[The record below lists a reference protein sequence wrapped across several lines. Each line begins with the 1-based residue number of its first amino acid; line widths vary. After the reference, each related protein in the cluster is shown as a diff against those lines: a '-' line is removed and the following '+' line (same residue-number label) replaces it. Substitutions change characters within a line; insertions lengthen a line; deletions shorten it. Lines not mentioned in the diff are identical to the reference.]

1 MVRLIDTEVDNH
13 YQEELEKAK
22 HNEEIK
28 QAKLMQEDI
37 EKN

>member
-13 YQEELEKAK
+13 YQEEIEKEK

-28 QAKLMQEDI
+28 QAKLQHEEI
-37 EKN
+37 EKQ